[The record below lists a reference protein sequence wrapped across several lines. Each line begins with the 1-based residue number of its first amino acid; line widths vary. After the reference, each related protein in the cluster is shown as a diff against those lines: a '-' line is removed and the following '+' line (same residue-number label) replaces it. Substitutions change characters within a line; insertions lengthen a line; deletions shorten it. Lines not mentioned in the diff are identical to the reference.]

1 MLELRRLE
9 PPLLPALADGALDV
23 SNFDSKYGST
33 ACSVPYLQGLK
44 PSVGSGRWA
53 VRY

>member
-23 SNFDSKYGST
+23 SNFDSKYALCTIPPESQTKCGF
-33 ACSVPYLQGLK
+33 K
-44 PSVGSGRWA
+44 SVGGH
-53 VRY
+53 